1 MIAATLGLPAYM
13 TQQAAAV
20 NYRHAPAFARHLL
33 WLLALLMLAEPALGM
48 PPQVEIR
55 AIGHS
60 DANPGLSGMAPLLV
74 NVDGL
79 SSMLHAGDP
88 LSARFEWDFGDP
100 AGAHNALVGWTAAH
114 VYDQP
119 GVYTL
124 SLTLRDELGRQ
135 SVGSI
140 EVTVT
145 PDTRT
150 PIYVDSQGND
160 SNDGLSPQNAVQ
172 SAARV
177 QELLG
182 SGRAVWFRR
191 DQVHDFGVD
200 QLEISGLSDVV
211 IGAFDTGARPIL
223 LGPPFEP
230 SPGDPNF
237 GIARTLIGIENRPGE
252 PVINQIVVQDLAF
265 RTPNPA
271 SPSTD
276 NNHVALQVNGRDA
289 RNIVFRRNLCDDI
302 GHCIIL
308 FKGSW
313 AHADGYVYPHGFAAI
328 DNEGVEMSS
337 FFAFMAGYH
346 LSLIGNIVTGGT
358 HTGWIFRYYA
368 DRVLVANN
376 DFQQPVS
383 NFEEFAA
390 AGGVHCDPAHGQLLG
405 DCDGPPGNSEW
416 GEYSYIVGNQLDG
429 TLRLGYEAFRD
440 GQTVYQSQR
449 NVVVEGN
456 VFSRAAPNQ
465 APTPTL
471 RHFPFTRNLR
481 IRNNLF
487 LGPGGESSFTAEHT
501 SDIEFA
507 HNTGLSP
514 INGNMLSGFFGPV
527 AQPGTFRFRNNLWA
541 LPAFH
546 PDEFQ
551 GFPFVLSSP
560 HADLSGFQFSG
571 NVWPARVSGT
581 SGEMYFGAQID
592 AGQWTGLPQVTD
604 DRFEVLPLSH
614 FDSSYLPAPGS
625 PARGQGAAVAGVQ
638 VDFYGRPR
646 PLSGAQ
652 IAGAV
657 VDSPDAV
664 FADGFEAD

>member
-1 MIAATLGLPAYM
+1 MSKSLRIGLC
-13 TQQAAAV
+13 T
-20 NYRHAPAFARHLL
+20 
-33 WLLALLMLAEPALGM
+33 LALILCGPAWGM
-48 PPQVEIR
+48 PPEVVIR

-60 DANPGLSGMAPLLV
+60 EAGPAIEGMAPLVV

-79 SSMLHAGDP
+79 DSVLFAGDP
-88 LSARFEWDFGDP
+88 LSARYQWDFDNPG
-100 AGAHNALVGWTAAH
+100 GAHNRLIGWTATH
-114 VYDQP
+114 VYDEP
-119 GVYTL
+119 GVY
-124 SLTLRDELGRQ
+124 SLQLTVRDEQGRE

-140 EVTVT
+140 MVTVT

-150 PIYVDSQGND
+150 PIYVDAQGND
-160 SNDGLSPQNAVQ
+160 INDGLSPQSAVQ
-172 SAARV
+172 STARV

-182 SGRAVWFRR
+182 SGRAVWFHRG
-191 DQVHDFGVD
+191 QVHDFD
-200 QLEISGLSDVV
+200 SAQLEISGMSEVV
-211 IGAFDTGARPIL
+211 VGAFGTGARPIL
-223 LGPPFEP
+223 LGPPFDP

-237 GIARTLIGIENRPGE
+237 GIARTLIAIENRPGE
-252 PVINQIVVQDLAF
+252 PIINQIVVQDLEF
-265 RTPNPA
+265 RTPDAA

-313 AHADGYVYPHGFAAI
+313 AHTDGYVYPHGFAAI
-328 DNEGVEMSS
+328 DNVGVEMSS

-346 LSLIGNIVTGGT
+346 LSLIGNVVTGGT

-368 DRVLVANN
+368 DRVLVAHN
-376 DFQQPVS
+376 DLQQPVS

-390 AGGVHCDPAHGQLLG
+390 AGGLHCDPAHGQLLE

-416 GEYSYIVGNQLDG
+416 GEYSYIVDNRLDG

-440 GQTVYQSQR
+440 GLTVYQSQR

-471 RHFPFTRNLR
+471 RHFPFTRNIR

-487 LGPGGESSFTAEHT
+487 LGPGGESSFTAEHA

-514 INGNMLSGFFGPV
+514 INGNMLTGFYGPV
-527 AQPGTFRFRNNLWA
+527 AQPGTFRFLNNLWA
-541 LPAFH
+541 LPSFH

-560 HADLSGFQFSG
+560 HADMSGFQFSG
-571 NVWPARVSGT
+571 NVWPARVFGN
-581 SGEMYFGAQID
+581 SGEMFFGTEID
-592 AGQWTGLPQVTD
+592 ASQWTGLSQVTG
-604 DRFEVLPLSH
+604 DRFEVLPLGH
-614 FDSSYLPAPGS
+614 FDSSFLPAPGS
-625 PARGQGAAVAGVQ
+625 PARGQGEPVPGVQ

-646 PLSGAQ
+646 PLNGAQ

-657 VDSPDAV
+657 VDSVEPM
-664 FADGFEAD
+664 FADGFEQ